1 LYLFSGYQQLI
12 LRRCTTLNPS
22 ALRLA
27 IGRAAY
33 RCGTAIEEFGS
44 DHAFKCAT
52 ERVARFSSKIV
63 RLAARL
69 GGLFFFRLH
78 FSAYDLAQNAMREKQ
93 AMRKIMKTTFSIV
106 RMYRSD
112 KCAAR

>member
-1 LYLFSGYQQLI
+1 M
-12 LRRCTTLNPS
+12 
-22 ALRLA
+22 
-27 IGRAAY
+27 GRAAY
-33 RCGTAIEEFGS
+33 RCRTANEEFGS

-52 ERVARFSSKIV
+52 ERVARFSSKVV

-69 GGLFFFRLH
+69 RGLFFFRLH

-93 AMRKIMKTTFSIV
+93 AMRKIMKTTFSIA

-112 KCAAR
+112 KFAAR